1 MPDGYYPI
9 IVGSIALAYS
19 LYCLAKLI
27 SVRNWPSAE
36 GKIIASSK
44 TARSTDAGKMQD
56 AEIAYEY
63 TVAGKRYTARVIQ
76 AGGDMSSANS
86 KKETDVDKKL
96 AKYPIGT
103 VVNVYYNPRFPQM
116 ACLERSDA
124 TAVFIGLVFGPLA
137 ILVGYLFL

>member
-1 MPDGYYPI
+1 MSNAYFPI
-9 IVGSIALAYS
+9 IVGAIALVYG

-27 SVRNWPSAE
+27 SVRNWPSVE
-36 GKIIASSK
+36 GKIVSSTK

-56 AEIAYEY
+56 AEIAYEF
-63 TVAGKRYTARVIQ
+63 TVAEKLYTARVIQ
-76 AGGDMSSANS
+76 AGGDMSSAHS
-86 KKETDVDKKL
+86 KKETDVDKVL
-96 AKYPIGT
+96 AKYPVGA
-103 VVNVYYNPRFPQM
+103 VVPVYYNPRFPQM